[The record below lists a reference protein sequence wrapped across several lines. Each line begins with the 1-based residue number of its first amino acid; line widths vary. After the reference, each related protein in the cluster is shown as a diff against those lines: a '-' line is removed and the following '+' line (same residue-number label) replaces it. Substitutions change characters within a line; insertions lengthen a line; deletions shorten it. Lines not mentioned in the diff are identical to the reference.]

1 MTEIIYSG
9 ENQELLYKSLP
20 YVYVGIR
27 NSDGKYYIGARMAH
41 MHKRRIISEDFGKI
55 YFTSSERVKHNFN
68 NFYWEIIYIGKNA
81 NKVFEFERDL
91 IKEFKPLR
99 ILLNTCWSVII

>member
-1 MTEIIYSG
+1 MAAPSINLALEAIMTEIIYSG

-55 YFTSSERVKHNFN
+55 YFTSSEELN
-68 NFYWEIIYIGKNA
+68 IISIISIGKLFILG
-81 NKVFEFERDL
+81 KTL
-91 IKEFKPLR
+91 IRYSSLKE
-99 ILLNTCWSVII
+99 I

>member
-55 YFTSSERVKHNFN
+55 YFTSSEELN
-68 NFYWEIIYIGKNA
+68 IISIISIGKLFILG
-81 NKVFEFERDL
+81 KTL
-91 IKEFKPLR
+91 IRYSSLKE
-99 ILLNTCWSVII
+99 I